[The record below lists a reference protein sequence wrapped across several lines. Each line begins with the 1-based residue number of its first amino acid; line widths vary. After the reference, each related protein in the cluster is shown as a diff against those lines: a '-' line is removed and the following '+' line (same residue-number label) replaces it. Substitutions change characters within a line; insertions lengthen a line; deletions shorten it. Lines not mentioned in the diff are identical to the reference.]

1 MAVNIN
7 GSIKESFA
15 PLSFKNTAKDLNLFF
30 RSNYVCSAN
39 TPKRY
44 QARWDCPSGFNS
56 YGDVDEAYIPNKL
69 NCTDNGATQTGDV
82 INMNFYVYATTQYIN
97 NSYPANLNNW
107 DLVAKIK
114 KSRDIANKQYNS
126 NAILD
131 HQRFTVDISQIC
143 QDLLSYSLVPI
154 NKGTWQSSLWGGM
167 NGGQSPQ
174 DNVTQT
180 VSLFNVTPNGS
191 YRAIRVV
198 AKPEVLLNTG
208 LVAEATST
216 KITFQTISVINSVPQ
231 FEEDEIYLWNT
242 TAVGNGSGEA
252 LTKCPNTTTVSS
264 TSQPSL
270 LKPVRLDEQAEWLYY
285 YIRQALVYRPAN
297 QGGTIT
303 VDENG
308 ALMKVNTSDGNTFY
322 LKDYQKNLDVNGNVY
337 YNNQNRMV
345 VQNVSPS
352 YIMASGNTFDADGTT
367 AYTGD
372 TITNSTNWYR
382 VNFMWNRTGL
392 TAQSMSG
399 YRYFQIDRED
409 EKIPYSFVRFH
420 WLNRMGAIDSY
431 TAKRNIMESISVNK
445 DTIETKSADRTW
457 YQAKVDASG
466 TTIPDDSYISNTM
479 RGGNIYKGG
488 REVLN
493 VNAERNL
500 SVYTEPLNINT
511 AQWLEEIMTSP
522 NVWVEMDTKATQHA
536 NYANPYQ
543 RPSTKGY
550 IPVIITNSD
559 VETVNQEAG
568 LVKFNIEYTL
578 SHKVLTQRN

>member
-1 MAVNIN
+1 MAITIN
-7 GSIKESFA
+7 GSVKDSFA
-15 PLSFKNTAKDLNLFF
+15 PLSFTSRAKDLNLNY
-30 RSNYVCSAN
+30 RSNYLTSAN

-44 QARWDCPSGFNS
+44 QVRWDCSSGYNN
-56 YGDVDEAYIPNKL
+56 YGAVDEAYVPNKL
-69 NCTDNGATQTGDV
+69 NGGSQVGDV
-82 INMNFYVYATTQYIN
+82 INVNFYVYATTNYVN
-97 NSYPANLNNW
+97 NTYPANLNNW

-126 NAILD
+126 NAILT

-143 QDLLSYSLVPI
+143 SDLLSYCLVPI

-180 VSLFNVTPNGS
+180 VSLFNATPNGS

-198 AKPEVLLNTG
+198 ARPEVVLNTG

-216 KITFQTISVINSVPQ
+216 KVTFSTINVINSVPQ
-231 FEEDEIYLWNT
+231 FELDETYYFQDYL
-242 TAVGNGSGEA
+242 VGNGSGEA
-252 LTKCPNTTTVSS
+252 LSKCPNCIGVSS
-264 TSQPSL
+264 SSVPEL
-270 LKPVRLDEQAEWLYY
+270 FKPVRLSEEAEWLYY
-285 YIRQALVYRPAN
+285 YVRQAQVYAA
-297 QGGTIT
+297 QGNFT
-303 VDENG
+303 VDNNG
-308 ALMKVNTSDGNTFY
+308 ALMLVNTSDGNTFY
-322 LKDYQKNLDVNGNVY
+322 LNDYQNNFDVNGATY
-337 YNNQNRMV
+337 YPNQNRMIA
-345 VQNVSPS
+345 QNVSPA
-352 YIMASGNTFDADGTT
+352 YIKANPFDADGTT
-367 AYTGD
+367 AYSGA
-372 TITNSTNWYR
+372 TITASTDWYR
-382 VNFMWNRTGL
+382 VKLTWKRTG
-392 TAQSMSG
+392 TSTQSMSG
-399 YRYFQIDRED
+399 WRYFKIDRED
-409 EKIPYSFVRFH
+409 EKTPYSFVRFH

-457 YQAKVDASG
+457 YQAKVYSDG
-466 TTIPDDSYISNTM
+466 TTIPNADYISNTM

-500 SVYTEPLNINT
+500 SVYTEPLNIVT
-511 AQWLEEIMTSP
+511 AKWLEEIITSP
-522 NVWVEMDTKATQHA
+522 NVWIEMDTDATQLA
-536 NYANPYQ
+536 NSANSYQ
-543 RPSTKGY
+543 RPSDKGY

-578 SHKVLTQRN
+578 SHKVQTQRN